1 MLSGLFFSDENK
13 LVYEK
18 IKYSREISVENVDQ
32 LKMLSFKF
40 LGPVFLAESDVEFG
54 QWKIELIES
63 SFSLDIKNPSDI
75 DVIQSFFGLNSCL
88 ETEQGTTNLF
98 TFIGSPYTEDLKLI
112 HDELKRYIH
121 PSIIEDRYINK
132 SSKRQV
138 NEELIIK
145 NELKRGLNLINYSL
159 GAARKIYWEEQT
171 RYECLG
177 VIERESE
184 GKHKQGNLYTFDP
197 SFIKLHGKNLPSF
210 YVLAILPNYYEKLI
224 NETLNLFEIKGVYSN
239 IRKIKLSSS
248 QKKILYLEEFIISN
262 SHKKSYGVILTPT
275 KKKKE
280 GFPTNIAFF
289 RKKLRSGLDSKKNL
303 EEIIIG
309 INSQLDLTPWG
320 LNSEEELNKIKLL
333 LDKRE

>member
-1 MLSGLFFSDENK
+1 MFFSDENK
-13 LVYEK
+13 LVYER
-18 IKYSREISVENVDQ
+18 IKYSREISAENVDN

-40 LGPVFLAESDVEFG
+40 LGPVFLAESDIEFG

-63 SFSLDIKNPSDI
+63 SLSLDIKNSTDI
-75 DVIQSFFGLNSCL
+75 DVIQSFFGLNSHL

-98 TFIGSPYTEDLKLI
+98 TFIGSPYTEDIRLI
-112 HDELKRYIH
+112 HDELKKYIH

-132 SSKRQV
+132 ASKSQV

-177 VIERESE
+177 VIERESV
-184 GKHKQGNLYTFDP
+184 GKSKQGNLYTFDP
-197 SFIKLHGKNLPSF
+197 SFIKQHGKELPSF
-210 YVLAILPNYYEKLI
+210 YVLAVLPDYYEKLI
-224 NETLNLFEIKGVYSN
+224 NETLNLFEIRGVYSN
-239 IRKIKLSSS
+239 IRQINLSSN
-248 QKKILYLEEFIISN
+248 QKKIFYLEEFLISN

-275 KKKKE
+275 NIKKE

-303 EEIIIG
+303 DDLIIE
-309 INSQLDLTPWG
+309 INSELNLTPWG